1 MIDFTSN
8 AFEIALQRI
17 ENDPSVCELQ
27 EYNLI
32 RLSEIDELS
41 QSVDQKIRLSNDNYN
56 REIELLNTIYDRKVQ
71 SFWTSNNTK
80 HAAEWTYY
88 KNLENSKA
96 KFDIEF
102 NKYENELERL
112 KQERCIIKCIMY
124 ECERRKMQA

>member
-71 SFWTSNNTK
+71 SF
-80 HAAEWTYY
+80 
-88 KNLENSKA
+88 
-96 KFDIEF
+96 
-102 NKYENELERL
+102 
-112 KQERCIIKCIMY
+112 
-124 ECERRKMQA
+124 